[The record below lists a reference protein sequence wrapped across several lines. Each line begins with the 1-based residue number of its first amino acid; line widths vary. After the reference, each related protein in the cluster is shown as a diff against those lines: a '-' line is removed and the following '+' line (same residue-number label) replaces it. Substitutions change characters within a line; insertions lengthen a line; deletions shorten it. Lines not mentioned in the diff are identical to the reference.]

1 MPWDFTCHR
10 EMRWKARCDTFLV
23 FFGRRKT
30 NSECL
35 SGHTSKPVTLHL
47 INAAGGGN
55 RLKCFALFHHR
66 ITIHQCPRTS
76 TLTSFNLHSNLT
88 SSAPYQ
94 NVSDTST
101 PAFVFFFLLPK
112 ETQTTQTQSLCHKN
126 HCTWVPPP
134 RLLSVNCCV
143 KNKEGMTMFANSHG
157 SSELVSVLRDV
168 STHSVCVT
176 PMSLY

>member
-1 MPWDFTCHR
+1 MGFAGMPWDFTCHR

-88 SSAPYQ
+88 PSAPYQ

-112 ETQTTQTQSLCHKN
+112 DTQTTEFVSQKSLHMG
-126 HCTWVPPP
+126 PPP
-134 RLLSVNCCV
+134 PQAVISKLLCQEERRYDDVRQLSWQLWIGQC
-143 KNKEGMTMFANSHG
+143 FAW
-157 SSELVSVLRDV
+157 R
-168 STHSVCVT
+168 
-176 PMSLY
+176 

>member
-23 FFGRRKT
+23 FFSRRKT

-66 ITIHQCPRTS
+66 ITIHHCPRTS

-88 SSAPYQ
+88 PSAPYQ

-112 ETQTTQTQSLCHKN
+112 ETQTTEFVSQKSLHMS
-126 HCTWVPPP
+126 PPLP
-134 RLLSVNCCV
+134 PQAVISKLLCQEQRRYDDVRQLSWQLWIGQC
-143 KNKEGMTMFANSHG
+143 FAW
-157 SSELVSVLRDV
+157 R
-168 STHSVCVT
+168 
-176 PMSLY
+176 

>member
-23 FFGRRKT
+23 FFSRRKT

-88 SSAPYQ
+88 PRPLIKMFL
-94 NVSDTST
+94 T
-101 PAFVFFFLLPK
+101 PQLQPLSFSFYSQKKPR
-112 ETQTTQTQSLCHKN
+112 QQSLCHKN

-134 RLLSVNCCV
+134 QAVISKLLCQEQRRYDDVRQLSWQLWIGQC
-143 KNKEGMTMFANSHG
+143 FAW
-157 SSELVSVLRDV
+157 R
-168 STHSVCVT
+168 
-176 PMSLY
+176 

>member
-23 FFGRRKT
+23 FFSRRKT
-30 NSECL
+30 NSKCL

-88 SSAPYQ
+88 PRPLIKMFL
-94 NVSDTST
+94 T
-101 PAFVFFFLLPK
+101 PQLQPLSFSFYSQKKPR
-112 ETQTTQTQSLCHKN
+112 QQSLCHKN
-126 HCTWVPPP
+126 HCTWVPP